1 MLCVMSRRLA
11 PVVVALVA
19 ACAFGLAVAAPSQ
32 ALVVGLADQQPAT
45 FADPKFRALP
55 IHYAR
60 LSVPWDGMDYRWQ
73 RQEFDEW
80 MRTTHAASLKV
91 IVTFGRSRVRPFSL
105 PQVDE
110 YRGKVRAFM
119 RRYPSVH
126 EYSPWNEPNLAI
138 HPRNYDPH
146 RIAAYYRTLR
156 TLCAKC
162 TLLGADVVDNSKL
175 AFWMRLYLRIFKPGK
190 APKIWGLHNYGDV
203 NSTSRW
209 GTETML
215 RLAPGQIWFTETGAI
230 ISRRKPS
237 SSSPPDRRKLIRT
250 GAARAAAAMTRVFTL
265 AATSP
270 RISRVYIYHWR
281 AGGRTS
287 WDSGL
292 LSASGTPRPSF
303 DVFAHQA
310 RLAAGE
316 PDPGPAPAPAP
327 APPAGEHPVPPP
339 PPLAPESHTPL
350 TGLWLR
356 CLLRPHDPVCAATP
370 GLHFATLLA
379 GIVATHGG

>member
-1 MLCVMSRRLA
+1 M
-11 PVVVALVA
+11 
-19 ACAFGLAVAAPSQ
+19 
-32 ALVVGLADQQPAT
+32 
-45 FADPKFRALP
+45 FRALP
-55 IHYAR
+55 IHHAR
-60 LSVPWDGMDYRWQ
+60 LSVPWDGLDYRWQ
-73 RQEFDEW
+73 RLEFDEW
-80 MRTTHAASLKV
+80 MRTTRAANLRV
-91 IVTFGRSRVRPFSL
+91 NVTFGRSRVRPFSL
-105 PQVDE
+105 PKVDD
-110 YRGKVRAFM
+110 YRRKVRAFM
-119 RRYPSVH
+119 RRYPSVR

-162 TLLGADVVDNSKL
+162 TLLGADVVDNSRL
-175 AFWMRLYLRIFKPGK
+175 AFWMRAYVKVFKPGR
-190 APKIWGLHNYGDV
+190 APKLWGLHNYGDV

-237 SSSPPDRRKLIRT
+237 AKTPFDRRKLIRT
-250 GAARAAAAMTRVFTL
+250 GAARAAAATLRVFTL
-265 AATSP
+265 AASSR

-303 DVFAHQA
+303 EVFAQQA

-316 PDPGPAPAPAP
+316 PEPAP
-327 APPAGEHPVPPP
+327 APPVVAPVAPPAA
-339 PPLAPESHTPL
+339 APVAHTPL
-350 TGLWLR
+350 TGPWLR
-356 CLLRPHDPVCAATP
+356 CLLRPRDPACSATP
-370 GLHFATLLA
+370 LLHFATLLQSIA
-379 GIVATHGG
+379 ATRGG